1 MSRRGRRGKEGRRK
15 RQTCRC
21 AQVDEGSA
29 VSSRV
34 DARRR
39 DVAHVH
45 LASATVAPDVVSKR
59 DCCRLA
65 ELQWHAMRA
74 GGVSRAGC
82 GGKDGSAGTLEAGRV
97 IIVLATMSMLRAGSR
112 EGVGGFAP
120 NACEMPRYLARA
132 VGAGAGEE
140 GGGGL
145 SIVGSVR
152 SAAMA
157 ASGRSGVQSG
167 RSGAGIQV
175 LKTARSHG
183 RSVVY
188 TQREEWSTFQVLS
201 PELGDPG
208 QDACD
213 WGALRNA
220 QTGTGRIST
229 DSTPPV
235 V

>member
-97 IIVLATMSMLRAGSR
+97 MIVLATTTAFS
-112 EGVGGFAP
+112 
-120 NACEMPRYLARA
+120 ARA
-132 VGAGAGEE
+132 VGRVLE
-140 GGGGL
+140 GLRQTRARCLGIL
-145 SIVGSVR
+145 RVR
-152 SAAMA
+152 SVQGQGCRSSGAA
-157 ASGRSGVQSG
+157 GVQPWRRQG
-167 RSGAGIQV
+167 DLECRAGGAVQV
-175 LKTARSHG
+175 FK
-183 RSVVY
+183 Y
-188 TQREEWSTFQVLS
+188 
-201 PELGDPG
+201 
-208 QDACD
+208 
-213 WGALRNA
+213 
-220 QTGTGRIST
+220 
-229 DSTPPV
+229 
-235 V
+235 